1 MTQRHPYA
9 PPAYG
14 QHFLHDKNIL
24 KAIVRAAEL
33 SPEDPVIEIGVGT
46 GRLTEMIL
54 AEGVKMRGVEVD
66 NRLYD
71 DLHKKFG
78 EDGMFELV
86 RGDILRISWDDL
98 LPKEGKAILLGN
110 LPYAVS
116 TQIIFK
122 ALDFRDRVSRA
133 VFLVQWEV
141 GQRMCAPP
149 GGKDFGIL
157 SVVCQLFGSPRVVR
171 KVPPGVFL
179 PPPRVDSALVR
190 WDVSESA
197 VFPIPDR
204 AFTMG
209 VIKAAFGQR
218 RKKMVN
224 SLSAG
229 LGNPGKEVIRE
240 VIEDMGL
247 TSSVRAEQ
255 LTVKDFAELATRLYG
270 ITGKVHDETVKRRNG
285 ETEK

>member
-1 MTQRHPYA
+1 MKEHPYA

-33 SPEDPVIEIGVGT
+33 SPDDPVIEIGVGT

-66 NRLYD
+66 SRLYD
-71 DLHKKFG
+71 DLYEKFG
-78 EDGMFELV
+78 DKGNFDLV
-86 RGDILRISWDDL
+86 RGDVLRISWDDL
-98 LPKEGKAILLGN
+98 LPRKGKAVLMGN

-122 ALDFRDRVSRA
+122 ALDFRTRVSHA

-141 GQRMCAPP
+141 GRRMCAPP

-157 SVVCQLFGSPRVVR
+157 SVICQLFGTPKVVR
-171 KVPPGVFL
+171 KVPPTVFL

-190 WDVSESA
+190 WDVSEAALFS
-197 VFPIPDR
+197 IPDR

-229 LGNPGKEVIRE
+229 LGAPGKEVIRDI
-240 VIEDMGL
+240 IEDMGL
-247 TSSVRAEQ
+247 SPNVRAEQ
-255 LTVKDFAELATRLYG
+255 LSVEQFAELATRLKDVE
-270 ITGKVHDETVKRRNG
+270 GKGPQERERG
-285 ETEK
+285 

>member
-1 MTQRHPYA
+1 MHAMKEHPYA

-33 SPEDPVIEIGVGT
+33 SPDDPVIEIGVGT

-66 NRLYD
+66 SRLYD
-71 DLHKKFG
+71 DLYEKFG
-78 EDGMFELV
+78 DKGNFDLV
-86 RGDILRISWDDL
+86 RGDVLRISWDDL
-98 LPKEGKAILLGN
+98 LPREGKAVLMGN

-116 TQIIFK
+116 TQIIFR
-122 ALDFRDRVSRA
+122 ALDFRTRVSHA

-157 SVVCQLFGSPRVVR
+157 SVICQLFGTPKVVR
-171 KVPPGVFL
+171 KVPPTVFL

-190 WDVSESA
+190 WDVSEAA

-229 LGNPGKEVIRE
+229 LGAPGKEVIRDI
-240 VIEDMGL
+240 IEDMGL
-247 TSSVRAEQ
+247 SPNVRAEQ
-255 LTVKDFAELATRLYG
+255 LSVEQFAELATKL
-270 ITGKVHDETVKRRNG
+270 DELRTQN
-285 ETEK
+285 TEHRTQD

>member
-1 MTQRHPYA
+1 MKEHPYA

-14 QHFLHDKNIL
+14 QHSLHDKNIL

-33 SPEDPVIEIGVGT
+33 SPDDPVIEIGVGT

-54 AEGVKMRGVEVD
+54 AEGVKMKGVEVD
-66 NRLYD
+66 SRLYD
-71 DLHKKFG
+71 DLYNKFG
-78 EDGMFELV
+78 DEGDFELV
-86 RGDILRISWDDL
+86 RGDVLRISWDDL
-98 LPKEGKAILLGN
+98 LPKEGKAIILGN

-116 TQIIFK
+116 TQIIFR
-122 ALDFRDRVSRA
+122 ALDFRSRVSRA
-133 VFLVQWEV
+133 VFLVQLEV

-157 SVVCQLFGSPRVVR
+157 SVVCQLFGSPKVVR

-190 WDVSESA
+190 WDVSEKA

-204 AFTMG
+204 AFTLG
-209 VIKAAFGQR
+209 VVRAAFGQR

-229 LGNPGKEVIRE
+229 LGSPSKDVIRE
-240 VIEDMGL
+240 IIDEMGL
-247 TSSVRAEQ
+247 SPNVRAEQ
-255 LTVKDFAELATRLYG
+255 LSVEQFAELATKLQA
-270 ITGKVHDETVKRRNG
+270 VAQ
-285 ETEK
+285 